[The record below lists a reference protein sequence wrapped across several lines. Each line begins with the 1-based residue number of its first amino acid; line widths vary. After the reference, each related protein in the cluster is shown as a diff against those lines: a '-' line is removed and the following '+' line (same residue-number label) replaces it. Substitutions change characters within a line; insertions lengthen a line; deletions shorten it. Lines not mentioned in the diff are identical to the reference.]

1 MKGARIFVGVIFTA
15 LGLSFLASTYLLVT
29 EFKGVELATMLAAHS
44 NLYVFFPLFGVLA
57 LVAFFLPAV
66 IFTHLYWFHIK
77 FGRIRFLIGI
87 LAAIAATYGADRY
100 LDTSPRALWEVSP
113 QAMAADKSEPVPCT
127 GATCERLSIPNVLT
141 TLRDNAQ
148 KRVGL
153 SKFARSC
160 GSDALLEAREEMKF
174 ERYCFPAGKNLDG
187 NACCQV
193 QQAFSNRVDALHAN
207 PATRSNIAVYDR
219 IFMPMKIFFV
229 VVIVAI
235 GLLLAMWRDRVDAH
249 YGRYVPAM
257 ERGLIIGGL
266 AMLLWPAMDYGYL
279 TTTNVIFGHLGDGP
293 QFRLSLVIA
302 PWTLLLLFYFLRR
315 LGEQGEMVGQISG
328 VVAAAVAVLRYE
340 QLNDWA
346 NRLLGIG
353 MPPVMLGILVGLAVV
368 GLFALFAP
376 WHIAP
381 GMPGETKPPAAS

>member
-1 MKGARIFVGVIFTA
+1 MQGARIFVGVIFAA
-15 LGLSFLASTYLLVT
+15 LGLSFLASTYFMVA
-29 EFKGVELATMLAAHS
+29 EFRSIDLATMLAAHS
-44 NLYVFFPLFGVLA
+44 NLYVFFPVLGVVA
-57 LVAFFLPAV
+57 LIAFYLPAV

-77 FGRIRFLIGI
+77 LGRLRFIIGL
-87 LAAIAATYGADRY
+87 LAAVAVTYGADRY
-100 LDTSPRALWEVSP
+100 LDASPRALWEVSP
-113 QAMAADKSEPVPCT
+113 QAIASDKAEAVPCS
-127 GATCERLSIPNVLT
+127 GATCERQPISSVLS
-141 TLRDNAQ
+141 TLRDTAQ

-160 GSDALLEAREEMKF
+160 GSDALLETREEMKF

-187 NACCQV
+187 FACCQV
-193 QQAFSNRVDALHAN
+193 QQAFSNRVDSLYAN
-207 PATRSNIAVYDR
+207 PATRSQLAVYDR
-219 IFMPMKIFFV
+219 IFMPLKIFFV

-249 YGRYVPAM
+249 YARYVPAM
-257 ERGLIIGGL
+257 ERGLIIGAL

-315 LGEQGEMVGQISG
+315 LGKEGEMVGQISG

-353 MPPVMLGILVGLAVV
+353 MPPVMLGVLVGLAVV
-368 GLFALFAP
+368 GLFALFSP

-381 GMPGETKPPAAS
+381 GMAEEAKSPPPS

>member
-1 MKGARIFVGVIFTA
+1 MKGARIFVGVIFAT
-15 LGLSFLASTYLLVT
+15 LGVSFLASTYLLVT
-29 EFKGVELATMLAAHS
+29 EFKGIDIATMLAAHS
-44 NLYVFFPLFGVLA
+44 NLYVFFPVLGILA
-57 LVAFFLPAV
+57 LVAFYLPAV

-77 FGRIRFLIGI
+77 FGRIRFIFGALVA
-87 LAAIAATYGADRY
+87 LAATYGADRY
-100 LDTSPRALWEVSP
+100 LDGSPRALWEVSP
-113 QAMAADKSEPVPCT
+113 QAMAADKAEPVPCT
-127 GATCERLSIPNVLT
+127 GGSCERQSIPNVLT
-141 TLRDNAQ
+141 TLRDSAQ

-160 GSDALLEAREEMKF
+160 GSDALLEVREEMKLV
-174 ERYCFPAGKNLDG
+174 RYCFPAGKNLDG
-187 NACCQV
+187 FACCQV
-193 QQAFSNRVDALHAN
+193 QQAFSNRVDSLHAD
-207 PATRSNIAVYDR
+207 PATRSRIAVYDR
-219 IFMPMKIFFV
+219 LFMPMKIFFV

-249 YGRYVPAM
+249 YARYVPAM

-279 TTTNVIFGHLGDGP
+279 TTTNVMFGHLGDGP

-315 LGEQGEMVGQISG
+315 LGKQGEMVGQISG

-353 MPPVMLGILVGLAVV
+353 MPPVMLGILVGLAVA
-368 GLFALFAP
+368 GLFALFAR
-376 WHIAP
+376 WHVAP
-381 GMPGETKPPAAS
+381 GIPEDAKRPSTS